1 MPRSPNFRHSS
12 PKRPSQNSPAAVPAR
27 GTTSGNPYTPE
38 VKPGGADQTAFVEAF
53 PPRSHPL
60 AYRRSRRSFRLG
72 DGARLLRHRAEQD
85 IHRRPM
91 PRYPVLVRK
100 TNHIVRAASRASSWL
115 RAWGGAGEAVHRIVQ
130 QVLKAVEFE
139 VGGGRLRIAL
149 VPVQAEGRRDLPR
162 IRVRGNA
169 RGGVLRFSAAIAF
182 NGFRLPCGAS
192 CSALN
197 VGAVFRSRRVRQY
210 GTDSSGDN
218 GRVSR
223 K

>member
-1 MPRSPNFRHSS
+1 
-12 PKRPSQNSPAAVPAR
+12 
-27 GTTSGNPYTPE
+27 
-38 VKPGGADQTAFVEAF
+38 
-53 PPRSHPL
+53 
-60 AYRRSRRSFRLG
+60 
-72 DGARLLRHRAEQD
+72 
-85 IHRRPM
+85 M

-115 RAWGGAGEAVHRIVQ
+115 RASDARGGGAGEAVHRIVQ

-149 VPVQAEGRRDLPR
+149 VPVQVEGRRDLPR

-169 RGGVLRFSAAIAF
+169 RGGVLRFSVAIAF

-197 VGAVFRSRRVRQY
+197 VGAVFRIRRVRQY